1 MSLTSS
7 KTWNSK
13 YFHFNLK
20 YFIIIGHNPKD
31 HQLTLFLF
39 SVSLLDFSRTD
50 HLYFFFI
57 QWSPEIYAEDTGES
71 LREPGFI
78 VVKKK
83 EEQETSEESTTEDAA
98 KEWEVR
104 KNSVKRF
111 FCFVFILS

>member
-1 MSLTSS
+1 MTQNI
-7 KTWNSK
+7 K
-13 YFHFNLK
+13 NLP
-20 YFIIIGHNPKD
+20 Y
-31 HQLTLFLF
+31 LFF

-50 HLYFFFI
+50 HLYVFFI

-83 EEQETSEESTTEDAA
+83 EEPETSEESATEDAA

-104 KNSVKRF
+104 KNSVKD
-111 FCFVFILS
+111 